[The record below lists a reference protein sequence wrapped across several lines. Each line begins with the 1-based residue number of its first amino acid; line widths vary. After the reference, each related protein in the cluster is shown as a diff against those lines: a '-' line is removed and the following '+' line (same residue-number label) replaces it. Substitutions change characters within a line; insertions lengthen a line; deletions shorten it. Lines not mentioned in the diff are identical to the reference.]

1 MRRAV
6 RGEEMR
12 RPGASV
18 VVVALAGRRDE
29 SDRDPALRTI
39 SPGLRVKEVEDEDE
53 DEEAEVVAETSV
65 L

>member
-6 RGEEMR
+6 RGAEMR
-12 RPGASV
+12 RPGAPSV

-39 SPGLRVKEVEDEDE
+39 SPAGLRVEDEDEDE
-53 DEEAEVVAETSV
+53 DEEAETSV

>member
-39 SPGLRVKEVEDEDE
+39 SPGLRVEEDE